1 MHACYYDG
9 HPTATQSWSLKE
21 HESELHVL
29 INNAGA
35 TWGASFD
42 DYPDKAWERV
52 FNLNVRS
59 VFNLTQLAAPM
70 LQAAAE
76 PGDPARVINISSVR

>member
-1 MHACYYDG
+1 M
-9 HPTATQSWSLKE
+9 
-21 HESELHVL
+21 L